1 MTNRAKI
8 KRASHSSGIRWFS
21 GSALF
26 RAGLFGL
33 RCWTTFV
40 KLQDFNLREAASA
53 VHLAVLRASRRSG
66 GLPALRGWSA
76 TRTLA
81 RTAFAEG
88 SQIPS
93 MLHPTFRK
101 KALAERS
108 PDQLQPGRRP
118 SHCATRRYLGRA
130 ATMSISTRAP
140 RLPAGRT
147 TCSVVRAGLLG

>member
-66 GLPALRGWSA
+66 GLPALRTMVGNTYTGPNGVCRRVSNPVSNPLDAPPDLQQKTPRRTVARSVAAWSA
-76 TRTLA
+76 
-81 RTAFAEG
+81 AFALRHT
-88 SQIPS
+88 P
-93 MLHPTFRK
+93 
-101 KALAERS
+101 
-108 PDQLQPGRRP
+108 
-118 SHCATRRYLGRA
+118 
-130 ATMSISTRAP
+130 
-140 RLPAGRT
+140 
-147 TCSVVRAGLLG
+147 LLGTRYDHVNLH